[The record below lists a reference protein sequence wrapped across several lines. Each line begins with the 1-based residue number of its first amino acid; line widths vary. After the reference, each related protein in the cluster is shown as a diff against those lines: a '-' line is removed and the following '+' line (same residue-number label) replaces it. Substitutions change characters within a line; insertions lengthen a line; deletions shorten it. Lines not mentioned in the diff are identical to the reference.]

1 MTQNAKTQKT
11 QMSVFVQNRKKTE
24 NGNICILC
32 HNQNQSDF
40 RPVKHI
46 KMTVW
51 TSVLWQIMTR
61 NDQRDDRKITIYLV
75 WFISFTSVCLD
86 QFSDCTRPRC
96 SWNETPYWLE
106 DSTGMKTRGDVN
118 YERPHSRPAW
128 PTIKTM
134 NVDCIEYF
142 CSKTSIQCSHRHAP
156 NATKQ
161 ANEQQ
166 RSWEI

>member
-1 MTQNAKTQKT
+1 MTKCKRAVATDSCTNAINIKQDAQRMRNILPAGLQAWGAVHKLKLYSIFMIDNHENIFFWQRKRIQNWR
-11 QMSVFVQNRKKTE
+11 F
-24 NGNICILC
+24 
-32 HNQNQSDF
+32 F
-40 RPVKHI
+40 
-46 KMTVW
+46 
-51 TSVLWQIMTR
+51 
-61 NDQRDDRKITIYLV
+61 TIYL
-75 WFISFTSVCLD
+75 SK
-86 QFSDCTRPRC
+86 
-96 SWNETPYWLE
+96 Y
-106 DSTGMKTRGDVN
+106 VN
-118 YERPHSRPAW
+118 YGRPHSRPAW